1 MTSRPSTLAWVGI
14 HLVTPLIPFLLEGFL
29 RLAVNEGTLT
39 LNTFRASTLAISMG
53 LISLFVNQS
62 LRTFVPQL
70 ADETELESIAGAC
83 AAFTFLSIT
92 FFVLF
97 GVLALVGAL
106 VSDRG
111 ITTLQTLLE
120 VFQISTFIGCAMPIA
135 AAVVA
140 QRSFKLRASIR

>member
-1 MTSRPSTLAWVGI
+1 
-14 HLVTPLIPFLLEGFL
+14 
-29 RLAVNEGTLT
+29 
-39 LNTFRASTLAISMG
+39 MG
-53 LISLFVNQS
+53 LISVFVHQS

-83 AAFTFLSIT
+83 TIFAFLSIA

-106 VSDRG
+106 VADRG
-111 ITTLQTLLE
+111 MTALQNLLRI
-120 VFQISTFIGCAMPIA
+120 FQISTFIGCAMPIA
-135 AAVVA
+135 AAIAA